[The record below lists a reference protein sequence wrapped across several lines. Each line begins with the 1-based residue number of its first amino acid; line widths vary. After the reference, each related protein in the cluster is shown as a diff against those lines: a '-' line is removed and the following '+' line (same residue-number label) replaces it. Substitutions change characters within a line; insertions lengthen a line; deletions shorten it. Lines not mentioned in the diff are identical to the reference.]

1 MYLFGKN
8 LYELGC
14 VGSKPLNP
22 FGFAGKF
29 MTDQSKT
36 RLRERYGQLPE
47 PSWSSQSSSGA
58 EKLALFMCEF
68 VLQTG
73 PLAEKEPPVVLA
85 GGLTGLS
92 PTGVQ
97 NNIPLTERDPAR
109 MNTVRLEEGDV
120 DDFDHQRE
128 PSTISLLHN
137 HRTMES
143 DDFCEYFI
151 ALGSYYN
158 NIHLSSG
165 YDNTGIRA

>member
-1 MYLFGKN
+1 
-8 LYELGC
+8 
-14 VGSKPLNP
+14 
-22 FGFAGKF
+22 

-47 PSWSSQSSSGA
+47 PSWASQSSSGA

-85 GGLTGLS
+85 GGLTALS

-97 NNIPLTERDPAR
+97 NDIPLTERHPMR

-128 PSTISLLHN
+128 PSTISLLHD

-143 DDFCEYFI
+143 DDFCEYFR
-151 ALGSYYN
+151 ALGSY
-158 NIHLSSG
+158 ITITFISAPDMIPLDSERDDGPSALSNVGQS
-165 YDNTGIRA
+165 